1 MVMMQGNLHGQR
13 RNLFAK
19 ATSLAHSN
27 VTQCLGRFMG
37 IIDHNPSLFVCLFF
51 FFFFGLLSSS
61 SKSKWLH
68 VVNLSA
74 FLYQFEVYSIDSST
88 MIDNH
93 PR

>member
-37 IIDHNPSLFVCLFF
+37 IIDHNPSLFCFVFLSFVFF
-51 FFFFGLLSSS
+51 FQIQMVTCCESFGSS
-61 SKSKWLH
+61 LP
-68 VVNLSA
+68 
-74 FLYQFEVYSIDSST
+74 I
-88 MIDNH
+88 
-93 PR
+93 

>member
-37 IIDHNPSLFVCLFF
+37 IIDHNPSLFCFF
-51 FFFFGLLSSS
+51 FFFLSSS